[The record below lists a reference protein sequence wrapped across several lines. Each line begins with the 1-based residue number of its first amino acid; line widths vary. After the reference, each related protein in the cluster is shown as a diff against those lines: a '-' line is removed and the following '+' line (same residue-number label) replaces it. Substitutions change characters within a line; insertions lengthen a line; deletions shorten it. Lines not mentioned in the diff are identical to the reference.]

1 MIFISEEGIQ
11 SNFSVKALI
20 EEIESIYKKDSKVP
34 LRHIHNIDYLK
45 QDNNFSQ
52 FMLMPAFLNGEDY
65 GIKLLNVFPFNSL
78 LGMSRVNALYVLF
91 DSKNGK
97 VKAVI
102 DGTELTNQRTAAMS
116 AIASKYLSKINS
128 KKLLVLGTGALV
140 PYMIKAH
147 CYVRPIEEVLIWGR
161 DYTKAQSIVNN
172 FKNNDIKISVVNNL
186 EKACGEADIITSLT
200 SAKKEFILGS
210 WVNKNAHIDLVGAHT
225 KSMAELEP
233 YGFSLGNIYVD
244 NMKAVLE
251 EAGDLINAIN
261 LGFIVKNNI
270 RADIKELIK
279 NNKFMRSNNEEITI
293 YKSVGDAL
301 SDLAAA
307 RLAYRYFAH
316 TI

>member
-1 MIFISEEGIQ
+1 MILISAESIKN
-11 SNFSVKALI
+11 NFSVKSLI
-20 EEIESIYKKDSKVP
+20 DEIELIYKKDSKVP

-45 QDNNFSQ
+45 KDNNSNQ
-52 FMLMPAFLNGEDY
+52 FMLMPAFLNKEDF
-65 GIKLLNVFPFNSL
+65 GIKLLNVFPSNPLF
-78 LGMSRVNALYVLF
+78 GMPRINALYVLF
-91 DSKNGK
+91 NSKNGK
-97 VKAVI
+97 VKAVL
-102 DGTELTNQRTAAMS
+102 DGRELTNQRTAAMS

-147 CYVRPIEEVLIWGR
+147 CYVRPIEEIFIWGR
-161 DYTKAQSIVNN
+161 NYNKAQSIVNQ
-172 FKNNDIKISVVNNL
+172 FQNNDIKISVVKNL
-186 EKACGEADIITSLT
+186 EKACGEADIITSVT
-200 SAKKEFILGS
+200 SAKKEFIFGS
-210 WVNKNAHIDLVGAHT
+210 WLNKDAHIDLVGAHT

-233 YGFSLGNIYVD
+233 YGFSLGSIYVD

-270 RADIKELIK
+270 KADVKELIK
-279 NNKFMRSNNEEITI
+279 NNKFMRNDNKEITI

-307 RLAYRYFAH
+307 RLAYKCLSH